1 MSAVDIWTDGSCI
14 GNGTEDATS
23 GIGIHYKTNTQRDIS
38 TRLPIQRNT
47 NNRAELCAIV
57 WVLCTNP
64 GTTSLNIYTDSKYAI
79 DCITKYSDNWKQRGW
94 RKSSGEHIE
103 WVEIIQYILLLI
115 KLRDEKGSNTKFV
128 HVRGHS
134 GDKQNNIADNLAR
147 SAATSGKV
155 SNMALFMKF
164 KCGVQFGEF

>member
-1 MSAVDIWTDGSCI
+1 MPTVDVWTDGSCI
-14 GNGTEDATS
+14 GNGTESAMS
-23 GIGIHYKTNTQRDIS
+23 GIGVHYKTDIS
-38 TRLPIQRNT
+38 RDVSTKLPIQRNT

-64 GTTSLNIYTDSKYAI
+64 GTTSLNIHTDSKYSI
-79 DCITKYSDNWKQRGW
+79 DCITKYSDNWKRKGW
-94 RKSSGEHIE
+94 RKSSGDAIE

-115 KLRDEKGSNTKFV
+115 KLRDEKGGTTNFI

-134 GDKQNNIADNLAR
+134 GDVQNNMADTLAR

-155 SNMALFMKF
+155 SNTALFMKN